1 MLTFANQLV
10 KDMKIETEIY
20 IFFKKYNFHM
30 MAVPEEKS
38 GNYQRIHLFIPP
50 PYFIA
55 VHPVVFQIFQSGST
69 L

>member
-10 KDMKIETEIY
+10 EDMKIETKICLL
-20 IFFKKYNFHM
+20 KKKNFHM